1 MRRLAIGLLSTAGV
15 LAMWGD
21 PAAARQEDA
30 GTDLGTVD
38 VLQVSGLFDPIVISA
53 IDDAIERSDADG
65 AQALVLQVN
74 SRGAVVGRDEI
85 ESLLERVAD
94 APLPVAGW
102 VGPSGARHYG
112 TPAQL

>member
-1 MRRLAIGLLSTAGV
+1 
-15 LAMWGD
+15 MWGD
-21 PAAARQEDA
+21 PAAARQERTR
-30 GTDLGTVD
+30 GSELGTVD
-38 VLQVSGLFDPIVISA
+38 VLQVSGLFDPIVINA

-94 APLPVAGW
+94 APLPVAVW
-102 VGPSGARHYG
+102 VGPSGHASTARRRSCWRSP
-112 TPAQL
+112 T